1 MTHYRRQANAWSG
14 SRHRRTHPN
23 WTNRTSSD
31 ACSSPLEIRRTVL
44 DLYPRSDFMLRHVK
58 DLLPI
63 GDFAQRSGLS
73 PKRLRSYAAVG
84 LLIPESVDASSG
96 YRYYAPDQLRT
107 ARLIDALREAGMPLA
122 DIGTLLRDPSGER
135 LDAWATRVQ
144 VDAAQRQ

>member
-1 MTHYRRQANAWSG
+1 
-14 SRHRRTHPN
+14 
-23 WTNRTSSD
+23 
-31 ACSSPLEIRRTVL
+31 
-44 DLYPRSDFMLRHVK
+44 MLRHVD
-58 DLLPI
+58 DLLSI
-63 GDFAQRSGLS
+63 GEFSQRSGLS

-107 ARLIDALREAGMPLA
+107 ARLIDSLREAGMPLA

-144 VDAAQRQ
+144 VDAAQRQEALEVARGLLVIEPSTNPVPPKPPGQVTMTRLQAASRTEIGRVRE